1 MDDGKELGL
10 SDGTDVGSA
19 VGQMEMLGFI
29 DGCEVGAAEFDG
41 CADTDGASEG
51 VLVGQTDT
59 LGCSEGGL
67 DGSKLGPAEG

>member
-29 DGCEVGAAEFDG
+29 DGCESYGTELMVQWNEQNL
-41 CADTDGASEG
+41 E
-51 VLVGQTDT
+51 
-59 LGCSEGGL
+59 
-67 DGSKLGPAEG
+67 